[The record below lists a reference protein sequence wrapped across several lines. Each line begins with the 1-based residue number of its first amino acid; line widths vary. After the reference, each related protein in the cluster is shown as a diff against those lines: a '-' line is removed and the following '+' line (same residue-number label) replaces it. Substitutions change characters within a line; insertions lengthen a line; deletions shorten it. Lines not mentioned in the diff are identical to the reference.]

1 MHTHSRVLAF
11 ARPCALLLTAVAIA
25 GCQVGPRYARPEVEP
40 APAFRTTA
48 PTDAPATDTTSLAD
62 LPWWELFNDPQLQ
75 SLVNQALRNNYDVQV
90 AITRIEQARA
100 LVGVAAS
107 EGRPQ
112 VTYNATAGGA
122 QTAVAL
128 SDAVEQAKYTGA
140 TFGLNAFWEFDLWGR
155 IRSSKDAARANLYQ
169 QEDVRRGIQLTLV
182 SDVAAAYFRL
192 VALDRELVIADSSA
206 LVFQRNVELFT
217 LRYEAGRDTR
227 LPVERAQANYDNSR
241 DRIAELRQL
250 IGIQENIITWLT
262 GANPGPVARGR
273 PLGQQAMPA
282 TPLGLTT
289 ALLQRRPD
297 IRAAEQSMINAN
309 AQVGVAAASYFPKIG
324 LSTFI
329 GGQGVN
335 MSNVINDT
343 FGLWNVAGTLAGPLY
358 TGGRLRENENNR
370 QAYWDETVAQYRKTI
385 TTAFQETSNALI
397 AQRHLVDRRAAL
409 ESRVAALQRS
419 VELAIVRYDAGR
431 AAYFEVLEAEQQLF
445 PAQFAL
451 AQVQRDQLI
460 AVVNL
465 YKALGGGWQL
475 APDGWVRPGQ

>member
-1 MHTHSRVLAF
+1 MSRYSKNLVY
-11 ARPCALLLTAVAIA
+11 ARHCALVVTCLGVA
-25 GCQVGPRYARPEVEP
+25 GCNVGPKYARPQVEP
-40 APAFRTTA
+40 APAFRTGAAT
-48 PTDAPATDTTSLAD
+48 TTPAVDTISLAD

-75 SLVNQALRNNYDVQV
+75 TLVNQALRNNYDVQV
-90 AITRIEQARA
+90 AIARIEQARA
-100 LVGVAAS
+100 LVGVASS
-107 EGRPQ
+107 ENKPQ
-112 VTYNATAGGA
+112 VGYNATAGGA

-128 SDAVEQAKYTGA
+128 SDAVEQAKYTGG
-140 TFGLNAFWEFDLWGR
+140 TLGINAFWEFDVWGR
-155 IRSSKDAARANLYQ
+155 IRSSTEAARANLFQ
-169 QEDVRRGIQLTLV
+169 QEDIRRGIQLALV
-182 SDVAAAYFRL
+182 TDLAAAYFRL
-192 VALDRELVIADSSA
+192 LALDRELVIADSSR

-217 LRYEAGRDTR
+217 LRFEAGRDTR
-227 LPVERAQANYDNSR
+227 LPVERAQANLDNSR
-241 DRIAELRQL
+241 DRIAELRQM
-250 IGIQENIITWLT
+250 IGIQENIITNLT

-273 PLGQQAMPA
+273 ALGQQTMPA
-282 TPLGLTT
+282 TPLGQTT

-309 AQVGVAAASYFPKIG
+309 AQVGVAAASFFPKIG
-324 LSTFI
+324 LSAFV

-343 FGLWNVAGTLAGPLY
+343 FGLWNIAGTVAGPLF
-358 TGGRLRENENNR
+358 TGGRLRENQNNR
-370 QAYWDETVAQYRKTI
+370 KAYWDETVAQYRKTI
-385 TTAFQETSNALI
+385 TNAFQETSNALI
-397 AQRHLVDRRAAL
+397 AQRNLVDRRTAL

-419 VELAIVRYDAGR
+419 VELANIRYDAGR

-475 APDGWVRPGQ
+475 QGNWTGPGQ